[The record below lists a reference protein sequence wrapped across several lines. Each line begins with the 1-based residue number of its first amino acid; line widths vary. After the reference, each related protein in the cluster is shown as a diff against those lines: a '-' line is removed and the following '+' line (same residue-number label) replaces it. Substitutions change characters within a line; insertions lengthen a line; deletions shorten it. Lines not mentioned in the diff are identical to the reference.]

1 MTNIKGVIL
10 KEKDFSNNLNGLYIN
25 VNKINKNP
33 GMLLIHATWCGHCVR
48 FLPTFN
54 ELCDHVG
61 KDFTCTS
68 IESEE
73 ITDGLRDKLD
83 FKGFPTIKFFD
94 QTGKIIGNYSGNR
107 GKDDLLNHICN
118 VYHHCYSYN
127 H

>member
-73 ITDGLRDKLD
+73 ITDGLRDK
-83 FKGFPTIKFFD
+83 
-94 QTGKIIGNYSGNR
+94 
-107 GKDDLLNHICN
+107 
-118 VYHHCYSYN
+118 
-127 H
+127 